1 MMERWAQMTPKE
13 REKFR
18 AGLRERCGH
27 FAPPE
32 TPQKA

>member
-1 MMERWAQMTPKE
+1 MTPEE

-18 AGLRERCGH
+18 AGLRERCGP
-27 FAPPE
+27 FASPE